1 VGITMMIDLVSFF
14 EIGEDLMNAL
24 EIPFPDSPVAQAAN
38 QLALEVSPPFI
49 YSHCVRTYIFAHTL
63 GSRDRLHYDQELLY
77 LGALLHDLGLTKRF
91 DSTHP
96 FEIDGANAART
107 FLLQRGLPSEKAE
120 MVHRAIALHLSVEA
134 EQQRPEIALVHFG
147 AILDVRGY
155 RLEDIPRGVLHQILE
170 AYPRIGFKQAFAE
183 VLMAQA
189 RKKPTSAVAEAIRN
203 GALDGLL
210 QAPFPD

>member
-1 VGITMMIDLVSFF
+1 MNVCIFLR
-14 EIGEDLMNAL
+14 IGEYLMNAL
-24 EIPFPDSPVAQAAN
+24 AIPFPDSPVAQAAN
-38 QLALEVSPPFI
+38 QLVLEVSPPFL
-49 YSHCVRTYIFAHTL
+49 YAHCVRTYLFAQTL
-63 GSRDRLHYDQELLY
+63 GSRERLHYDQELLY

-91 DSTHP
+91 DGIHP

-107 FLLQRGLPSEKAE
+107 FLVQQEFPSEKAE
-120 MVHRAIALHLSVEA
+120 VVHQAIALHLSVEA

-147 AILDVRGY
+147 AIMDARGY
-155 RLEDIPRGVLHQILE
+155 RLEEISSEMLHQILE
-170 AYPRIGFKQAFAE
+170 AYPRLGFKQAFAE
-183 VLMAQA
+183 AMMAQA